1 MYFHVIITLTRGWS
15 LSQQMG
21 KVCTFYWGV
30 SLVEPGVYFRC
41 AADFR
46 CLYGFCFING
56 PLLSPSIVHMTLE
69 TFYWHH
75 ALRHITR
82 NSINYIPTYLNGAEY
97 GTFDDLMLPIG
108 EGLKAMERLCS
119 SAHWTNRR
127 SLLTLPEGLPM
138 GLFSFLSLRFGL
150 TERSIFFSSTADVFV
165 KAVSRFWSAVYALLV
180 YWWPFLFPPFEY
192 SVKKNRPCR
201 RRATS

>member
-1 MYFHVIITLTRGWS
+1 MINRNRWERFAPSTEACHSWS
-15 LSQQMG
+15 QVYISGVLLHQWPSSQ
-21 KVCTFYWGV
+21 
-30 SLVEPGVYFRC
+30 SLNCSHDPGNF
-41 AADFR
+41 
-46 CLYGFCFING
+46 
-56 PLLSPSIVHMTLE
+56 LLASRFTSYYQKL
-69 TFYWHH
+69 
-75 ALRHITR
+75 
-82 NSINYIPTYLNGAEY
+82 SINYISTYLNGAEY

-201 RRATS
+201 RRATSQFLFFPSSTTHNLIG

>member
-1 MYFHVIITLTRGWS
+1 M
-15 LSQQMG
+15 
-21 KVCTFYWGV
+21 
-30 SLVEPGVYFRC
+30 
-41 AADFR
+41 
-46 CLYGFCFING
+46 
-56 PLLSPSIVHMTLE
+56 
-69 TFYWHH
+69 
-75 ALRHITR
+75 
-82 NSINYIPTYLNGAEY
+82 NGAEY

-127 SLLTLPEGLPM
+127 SLLTLPEGLSM

-192 SVKKNRPCR
+192 SVKKKIDHVEDALLVSFFFFPLQPCVIWLGDILTGTRIGELRRPRSIGQRVSSWELWKIKWNKC
-201 RRATS
+201 TGTGISSKVINILEFISNGLQNDFDL

>member
-1 MYFHVIITLTRGWS
+1 MYFLQGDQSQQLGKFLHLLLRRVTRGGRCIFQVCRGFSGYVWFLLHQWPS
-15 LSQQMG
+15 SQ
-21 KVCTFYWGV
+21 TLNR
-30 SLVEPGVYFRC
+30 SHDPGNF
-41 AADFR
+41 
-46 CLYGFCFING
+46 
-56 PLLSPSIVHMTLE
+56 LLASRFTSYYQKL
-69 TFYWHH
+69 
-75 ALRHITR
+75 
-82 NSINYIPTYLNGAEY
+82 SINYIPTYLNGAEY

-127 SLLTLPEGLPM
+127 SLLTLPEGLSM

-180 YWWPFLFPPFEY
+180 YWWPFLFPPFE
-192 SVKKNRPCR
+192 
-201 RRATS
+201 

>member
-1 MYFHVIITLTRGWS
+1 M
-15 LSQQMG
+15 
-21 KVCTFYWGV
+21 
-30 SLVEPGVYFRC
+30 
-41 AADFR
+41 
-46 CLYGFCFING
+46 
-56 PLLSPSIVHMTLE
+56 
-69 TFYWHH
+69 
-75 ALRHITR
+75 
-82 NSINYIPTYLNGAEY
+82 NGAEY

-127 SLLTLPEGLPM
+127 SLLTLPEGLSM

-192 SVKKNRPCR
+192 SVKKKIDHVEDALLVSFFFFPLQPCVI
-201 RRATS
+201 